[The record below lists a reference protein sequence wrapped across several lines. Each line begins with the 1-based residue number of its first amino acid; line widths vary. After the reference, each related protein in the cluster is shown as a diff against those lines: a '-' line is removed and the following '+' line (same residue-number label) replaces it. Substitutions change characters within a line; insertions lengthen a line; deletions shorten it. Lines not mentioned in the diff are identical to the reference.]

1 MSVKRFTHFVLTL
14 ILTSHIAGISV
25 YASQTDPLPVKV
37 FILAGQSNMQGHGL
51 LRTIDWLGEDEEY
64 GHLLKTLKNED
75 GSWSV
80 RDDVWI
86 YYPRNTNSTKK
97 GNLTVGFGAN
107 NNKIGPELM
116 FGQIVG
122 DHFENQVLMIK
133 TAWGGKSLA
142 EDFRPPSSDGTTG
155 PYYND
160 MIKIV
165 EDALTN
171 IKEHFPDYQGQGYE
185 IAGFVWFQGWNDMV
199 DEKKVAEYEENLVN
213 LIKDVRKD
221 LKTPNL
227 PVVVGELGVGGPEE
241 AKKNKRIADIRKA
254 QAAPSSREE
263 FAGNVICVKTSRFW
277 DNEAHEILKEYWIK
291 RVWTDKDA
299 QERFEKMGSQP
310 PYHYLGSGKIY
321 SLIGYGF
328 ANAIIKLQKATGKVG
343 SAA

>member
-1 MSVKRFTHFVLTL
+1 MSVKHFTQLVMALL
-14 ILTSHIAGISV
+14 LTSLLAVNLTS
-25 YASQTDPLPVKV
+25 ASQEDSLPIKV
-37 FILAGQSNMQGHGL
+37 FVLAGQSNMQGHGL

-86 YYPRNTNSTKK
+86 YYPRNPNTTKQ

-116 FGQIVG
+116 FGHIVG
-122 DHFENQVLMIK
+122 DHFENQVLLIK
-133 TAWGGKSLA
+133 AAWGGKSLA
-142 EDFRPPSSDGTTG
+142 EDFRPPSSGGTTG
-155 PYYND
+155 PYYNE

-165 EDALTN
+165 VDALSN

-185 IAGFVWFQGWNDMV
+185 IAGFIWFQGWNDMV
-199 DEKKVAEYEENLVN
+199 DEKRVAEYEENLVN

-227 PVVVGELGVGGPEE
+227 PFVVGELGVGGPEE

-254 QAAPSSREE
+254 QAAPANLEE
-263 FAGNVICVKTSRFW
+263 FSGNVACVKTSKYW
-277 DNEAHEILKEYWIK
+277 DNEAHQILKKYWIK

-299 QERFEKMGSQP
+299 QERFDKMGSQP

-328 ANAIIKLQKATGKVG
+328 AKAVIKLQNKTESKGN
-343 SAA
+343 SN